1 MTYDNNNI
9 FSQIINK
16 KLPTEIILE
25 NEHAIAFND
34 IAPQAPIHILIIP
47 KGKYIKF
54 DDFIN
59 NASKEEIYNFFRLI
73 NQLVEDFNLENDGYR
88 LITNAGKNAN
98 QEVPHLHFHLLGGQ
112 NLGKMSNKSLRQNL
126 REMSNKS
133 LHQNP

>member
-16 KLPTEIILE
+16 KLPTEIILD

-73 NQLVEDFNLENDGYR
+73 NQLVKDFNLENDGYR

-112 NLGKMSNKSLRQNL
+112 NLGKM
-126 REMSNKS
+126 
-133 LHQNP
+133 